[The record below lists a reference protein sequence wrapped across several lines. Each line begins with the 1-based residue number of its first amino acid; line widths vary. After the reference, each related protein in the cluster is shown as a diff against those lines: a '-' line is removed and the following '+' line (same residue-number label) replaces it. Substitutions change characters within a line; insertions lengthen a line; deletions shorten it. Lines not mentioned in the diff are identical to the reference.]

1 MAWAW
6 GSPSPKRSHVF
17 IEGLSSY
24 RASQDADLFS
34 PWFCHEMNRTSLGR
48 SLEIIDKK
56 LRNAAEQQRQRS
68 WVHNAFRLAGKDNDF
83 GILSDIGQ
91 CTL

>member
-6 GSPSPKRSHVF
+6 GSPSLKRSRVF
-17 IEGLSSY
+17 IEEQSSY

-34 PWFCHEMNRTSLGR
+34 PWFCRERNRSSLGR
-48 SLEIIDKK
+48 LLEIIDKK
-56 LRNAAEQQRQRS
+56 FRNAAEQQRQRS
-68 WVHNAFRLAGKDNDF
+68 WVRNAFRLAGKDNDF

-91 CTL
+91 CTP